1 MSIFPFFENTQ
12 ETVQEMPLYK
22 EVAWDYINNKPIIQ
36 DGDLKFVTGLEAV
49 KSWIFRNIQIERY
62 KHEIYTWNN
71 GNELS
76 TLIGKPFNALNKAE
90 SERIV
95 RDSILINPYV
105 IDVKMNDI
113 KFADGKITMEFD
125 VRTIYGDY
133 KEALNV

>member
-36 DGDLKFVTGLEAV
+36 DGDFKFVTGLEAV

-90 SERIV
+90 AERIV

-113 KFADGKITMEFD
+113 KFVDGKITMEFE